1 MDIKKR
7 QLNDVTVLDLDGRFV
22 LGADRQFGHLVD
34 ANIEAGGRKLIV
46 NLAKVKYMD
55 SSGLGELIAGHRAM
69 QQANGHIKLLHLNER
84 LIDLM
89 VNTKLISVFE
99 MFDSESE
106 AIASFPPDIN
116 SPRSLGRLDDDGG
129 NQHL

>member
-1 MDIKKR
+1 MQIEER

-69 QQANGHIKLLHLNER
+69 QRANGQIKLLHLNDR

-89 VNTKLISVFE
+89 ISTKLISVFE

-106 AIASFPPDIN
+106 AIASFTPDVN
-116 SPRSLGRLDDDGG
+116 QLQSLGRLDDKGG
-129 NQHL
+129 NQRL

>member
-1 MDIKKR
+1 MHIEER
-7 QLNDVTVLDLDGRFV
+7 QMNDVTVLDLDGKFV
-22 LGADRQFGHLVD
+22 LGADRQFGQLVD

-69 QQANGHIKLLHLNER
+69 QQANGHIKLIHLNER

-99 MFDSESE
+99 MFDSESA
-106 AIASFPPDIN
+106 AIASFTPDAN
-116 SPRSLGRLDDDGG
+116 PLQSPGRLDDDGG
-129 NQHL
+129 DQPL

>member
-1 MDIKKR
+1 MHIEER

-22 LGADRQFGHLVD
+22 LGADRQFGLLVD

-69 QQANGHIKLLHLNER
+69 QRANGHIKLINLNER

-89 VNTKLISVFE
+89 INTKLLSVFE
-99 MFDSESE
+99 TFDSESE
-106 AIASFPPDIN
+106 AIASFTHDVNQPK
-116 SPRSLGRLDDDGG
+116 SLGRLDDDGG
-129 NQHL
+129 HQHL

>member
-1 MDIKKR
+1 MHIEER
-7 QLNDVTVLDLDGRFV
+7 QLNDVTILDLDGRFV
-22 LGADRQFGHLVD
+22 LGADRQFGLLVD

-69 QQANGHIKLLHLNER
+69 QRANGHIKLINLNER

-89 VNTKLISVFE
+89 INTKLISVFE

-106 AIASFPPDIN
+106 AIASFSPDAN
-116 SPRSLGRLDDDGG
+116 QLQSLGRLDG
-129 NQHL
+129 NGCNQRS